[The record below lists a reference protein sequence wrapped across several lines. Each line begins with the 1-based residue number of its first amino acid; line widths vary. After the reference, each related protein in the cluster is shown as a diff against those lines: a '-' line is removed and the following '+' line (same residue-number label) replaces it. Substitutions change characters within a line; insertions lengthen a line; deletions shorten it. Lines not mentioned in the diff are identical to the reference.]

1 MKKIKIKAQKG
12 ITLIALIITII
23 VLLILA
29 MVSIK
34 IGMDKGLIGKTN
46 EAKTVQTQEEE
57 KEKLTLAYSEY
68 QIGKNN
74 NSKYTM
80 QNALNN
86 INANATANGDDVLGY
101 SVVFTKTNNEYT
113 ITASGE
119 IIEGIANRWDGKS
132 KEKPLITEDKNWHIS
147 NAAQLKYFADCVNG
161 TLTEE
166 EKDGIELTETTTVYL
181 EKNIDLGARANENGE
196 KLIGEEWTPIGK
208 TKELTF
214 LGTFDGQNHYISGVY
229 VNVDGNFAGI
239 FGNSNTIKNLIV
251 KDSYIEAQNCVGGIV
266 GVVRKGDIENCV
278 NQNTTVIAK
287 LDGAAGVVGQAEGK
301 IINCKNTGKIK
312 GDKRGSGI
320 VVIAKQ
326 NIENCENR
334 GEVNAGRAAGIAGW
348 IIEGEI
354 SNCKNYG
361 DITSNRIKDA
371 SGAYSAGIVASGN
384 EQTSVNNCSNFGKI
398 SINFQKKYNETE
410 KGWSIAAGIS
420 LVGANDIVN
429 CNNSGEISVISPNWW
444 NVAGGIVG
452 QAGSKSK
459 KVEKIQGCSNSGKIS
474 ANGLNSSY
482 FVLPGGIIG
491 DGYAGYEVTECYNC
505 GDVEGRKGSYIY
517 EGGILGRIQTSKE
530 GIKVERCFSNGS
542 VMGYEAKGRVQAG
555 GITGDLT
562 STNVNQVKQAY
573 YYDKNNNIKGALK
586 YDDYPD
592 NEVKKIENNF
602 NSLEEF
608 LNWLK

>member
-1 MKKIKIKAQKG
+1 MKKSRDTQKG
-12 ITLIALIITII
+12 ITLVALVVTII

-34 IGMDKGLIGKTN
+34 IGMDKGLIGKATETKSI
-46 EAKTVQTQEEE
+46 EAKQEE
-57 KEKLTLAYSEY
+57 KEKLTLAYSDY
-68 QIGKNN
+68 QISKKNN
-74 NSKYTM
+74 KECTI
-80 QNALNN
+80 QTVLDN
-86 INANATANGDDVLGY
+86 INADATANGDDVLGY

-181 EKNIDLGARANENGE
+181 EKDIDLGARVNENGE

-239 FGNSNTIKNLIV
+239 FGNSNTIKNLTV
-251 KDSYIEAQNCVGGIV
+251 KDSYIEAKMCVGGIA
-266 GVVRKGDIENCV
+266 GAARSGSIENCIT
-278 NQNTTVIAK
+278 QNTKVVAESY
-287 LDGAAGVVGQAEGK
+287 AGGIVGQTVCEVK
-301 IINCKNTGKIK
+301 NCTNNGSVLGRGGNERSTYCAGIAGIATSNITNCINTGKI
-312 GDKRGSGI
+312 
-320 VVIAKQ
+320 
-326 NIENCENR
+326 
-334 GEVNAGRAAGIAGW
+334 
-348 IIEGEI
+348 
-354 SNCKNYG
+354 
-361 DITSNRIKDA
+361 
-371 SGAYSAGIVASGN
+371 
-384 EQTSVNNCSNFGKI
+384 
-398 SINFQKKYNETE
+398 SIYFKEKYNEST
-410 KGWSIAAGIS
+410 KLWSIAAGITTG
-420 LVGANDIVN
+420 GAFDDVIN
-429 CNNSGEISVISPNWW
+429 CNNSGEISVVSPNWW
-444 NVAGGIVG
+444 NVAGGIIG
-452 QAGSKSK
+452 QAGSNTQKIA
-459 KVEKIQGCSNSGKIS
+459 KIQGCSNTGKIY
-474 ANGLNSSY
+474 ADGLNSSY

-491 DGYAGYEVTECYNC
+491 DGYAGYEVTECYNS
-505 GDVEGRKGSYIY
+505 GNVEGRKGSYIY

-562 STNVNQVKQAY
+562 ATNVNQVKQAY

>member
-1 MKKIKIKAQKG
+1 MKKSRDTQKG
-12 ITLIALIITII
+12 ITLVALVVTII

-34 IGMDKGLIGKTN
+34 IGMDKGLIGKAT
-46 EAKTVQTQEEE
+46 ETKSIEVKQEE

-181 EKNIDLGARANENGE
+181 EKDIDLGARANENGE
-196 KLIGEEWTPIGK
+196 KIIGEEWIPIGQTSSLK
-208 TKELTF
+208 F
-214 LGTFDGQNHYISGVY
+214 IGVFDGQNHYISGVY
-229 VNVDGNFAGI
+229 VNVKGNFAGI
-239 FGNSNTIKNLIV
+239 FGNSNTIKNLTV

-266 GVVRKGDIENCV
+266 GVVRKGNIENCV
-278 NQNTTVIAK
+278 NQNTTVIAIS
-287 LDGAAGVVGQAEGK
+287 DGAAGVVGQAEGK

-320 VVIAKQ
+320 VVVAKQ
-326 NIENCENR
+326 NVENCENR
-334 GEVNAGRAAGIAGW
+334 GEVNAGRATGIAGG
-348 IIEGEI
+348 ISNGEI

-361 DITSNRIKDA
+361 DITSNRIKEA
-371 SGAYSAGIVASGN
+371 SGAYSAGIVASVN

-410 KGWSIAAGIS
+410 KGWSIAAGIAS
-420 LVGANDIVN
+420 ANAGSISN
-429 CNNSGEISVISPNWW
+429 CINIGEISVVSPNWW
-444 NVAGGIVG
+444 NVAGGIIG
-452 QAGSKSK
+452 QNANNKNNMITI
-459 KVEKIQGCSNSGKIS
+459 EDCTNSGRIYS
-474 ANGLNSSY
+474 NGLESSY
-482 FVLPGGIIG
+482 FVLLGGMIG
-491 DGYAGYEVTECYNC
+491 DAYNKFSLTECYNC
-505 GDVEGRKGSYIY
+505 GDIEGRKGSYMY
-517 EGGILGRIQTSKE
+517 EGGIIGRIQYE
-530 GIKVERCFSNGS
+530 PDEMAVEKCFSNGS

-555 GITGDLT
+555 GIIGDFHTILA
-562 STNVNQVKQAY
+562 SKVKKSY